1 MDIDFIKKQID
12 KKIESC
18 NIENNENSDN
28 KLLLRDLFS
37 IILNYNKEN
46 LEKLQNIVNQNIYSF
61 FNYEMPIIKQIL
73 ICNDESNKPEGFYLM
88 DDEIKLPTWNIFED
102 YFESNF
108 NNETQFTFDIA
119 EFFIFDE
126 RKLKELNKKIK
137 IVINNNSK
145 CEFEFVKND
154 KYNQIAR
161 DFFKIISNNNIE
173 SDYPFLPYNNS
184 SYLLRLKLNNVLETT
199 TKINIKIYNDEDL
212 FNDIDFNKKLYWN
225 IEKGEINK
233 AAVEKLIDAN
243 KVFEYTIPCNDL
255 QIILATTKI
264 IESLKIKDSMIFRTK
279 DYLRSFSYYKVNIND
294 SIPVLS
300 NKVLHKTLYPK
311 GAIKTIGEI
320 NNILKSYEITQDLE
334 IVEVIP
340 TGRFD
345 FKQVVD
351 DLAFENKKYLKKE
364 ILELKIKA
372 PKKLEFI
379 NERVNFIANIIDN
392 KIGDYWIKPEIVLE
406 K

>member
-1 MDIDFIKKQID
+1 MDIDFIRKQID

-28 KLLLRDLFS
+28 KLLLKDLFS

-73 ICNDESNKPEGFYLM
+73 IGNDELNKPEGFYLM
-88 DDEIKLPTWNIFED
+88 DDEIKLPTWNIYTD

-108 NNETQFTFDIA
+108 NNENQFTFDIA

-137 IVINNNSK
+137 IVINNNTN

-161 DFFKIISNNNIE
+161 AFLEVISNNNIE
-173 SDYPFLPYNNS
+173 LNYPFLPYNNS
-184 SYLLRLKLNNVLETT
+184 SFSLRLKLKDVLETR
-199 TKINIKIYNDEDL
+199 TKINIKIYNDKDL

-233 AAVEKLIDAN
+233 AAVEKLIDAK
-243 KVFEYTIPCNDL
+243 KVFEYTVACNDL

-264 IESLKIKDSMIFRTK
+264 IESLKIKDAMVFRTK
-279 DYLRSFSYYKVNIND
+279 DYLRGFSYYKVNIND

-300 NKVLHKTLYPK
+300 NKVLDKTLYPK

-320 NNILKSYEITQDLE
+320 KNILKSYEVTKDLE
-334 IVEVIP
+334 IADVIP

-345 FKQVVD
+345 LKQVVD
-351 DLAFENKKYLKKE
+351 DLGFENKKYLKKE

-379 NERVNFIANIIDN
+379 VERVNFIANIIDN
-392 KIGDYWIKPEIVLE
+392 KIGDYWIKPEILRE